1 MCVELNQ
8 LRPVSSTAVGAGQP
22 DGTVTVDVAEVVEL
36 GLVLLEAFGVV
47 LGAVGVVL
55 DVVLDT
61 LATTLLVVF
70 EEVAGALLDVVVLLE
85 LVVLAELVLAELV
98 EEDDADKHPSS

>member
-1 MCVELNQ
+1 M
-8 LRPVSSTAVGAGQP
+8 
-22 DGTVTVDVAEVVEL
+22 DVAEVAEL

-47 LGAVGVVL
+47 L

-61 LATTLLVVF
+61 LATVLLVVF
-70 EEVAGALLDVVVLLE
+70 EKVAGALLDVVVLLG
-85 LVVLAELVLAELV
+85 LVVLAELV